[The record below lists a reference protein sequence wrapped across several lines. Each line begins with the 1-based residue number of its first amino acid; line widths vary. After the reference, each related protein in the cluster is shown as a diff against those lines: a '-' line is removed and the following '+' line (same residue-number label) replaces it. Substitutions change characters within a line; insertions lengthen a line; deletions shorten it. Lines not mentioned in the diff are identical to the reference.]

1 MCVRVSEER
10 SAMHERKTES
20 SGVQATKS
28 LMNGNM
34 CSLIDQFSHPSIY
47 AVVWMNISYG
57 LVKGVRGSLPFSLDS
72 LLSAGSSVFI
82 RC

>member
-10 SAMHERKTES
+10 SAMHERRVES

-34 CSLIDQFSHPSIY
+34 CSLIDQFSHPSIC
-47 AVVWMNISYG
+47 AVVGMNISYG
-57 LVKGVRGSLPFSLDS
+57 IVKGVSLPFSLDS
-72 LLSAGSSVFI
+72 LLSPGSGEFI